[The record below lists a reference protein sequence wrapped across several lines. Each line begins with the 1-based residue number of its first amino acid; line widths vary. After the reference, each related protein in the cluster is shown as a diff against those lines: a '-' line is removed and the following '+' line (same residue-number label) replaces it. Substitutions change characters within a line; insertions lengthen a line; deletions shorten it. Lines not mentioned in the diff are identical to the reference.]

1 MAVLMMIGFT
11 DPQIQHLME
20 YGDDDYS
27 DKEFEGPAERDKVF
41 AKLMSKSE
49 SSNEGKI
56 RDLISNPRRHDL
68 SALEARIA
76 DALVSRGFIEVR
88 TPTFITTQQLSKM
101 TITPGHPLYK
111 QVFFIDDR
119 RALRPMLAPNLY
131 VVMRRL
137 RDHTD
142 GPVRIFEIGQCYRKE
157 SKSYRHLEEFTMMNL
172 VELGPEGDPTESLKT
187 YIDDVMKAAGLEYT
201 LCHEESDVY
210 VETLDVEVDGTEVAS
225 GAVGPHRLDPA
236 HDIHEA
242 WAGVGFGLERLLMLA
257 NGKSSV
263 RKTGKSNTYLNGCK
277 ID

>member
-1 MAVLMMIGFT
+1 MAGFT
-11 DPQIQHLME
+11 DPQIQHLLE
-20 YGDDDYS
+20 YGDADYR
-27 DKEFEGPAERDKVF
+27 DMEFADAQERDRQF
-41 AKLMSKSE
+41 AKLMSRTE
-49 SSNEGKI
+49 AAND
-56 RDLISNPRRHDL
+56 RAISGMIASPARHDL

-76 DALVSRGFIEVR
+76 EALTARGFIEVR
-88 TPTFITTQQLSKM
+88 TPTFVTTQQLAKM
-101 TITPGHPLYK
+101 TITPDKPLYK

-131 VVMRRL
+131 VVMRKL

-142 GPVRIFEIGQCYRKE
+142 GPVRIFEIGQCFRKE

-172 VELGPEGDPTESLKT
+172 VELGPEGDPVDTLKL

-201 LCHEESDVY
+201 LCREESDVY

-225 GAVGPHRLDPA
+225 GAVGPHVLDAA
-236 HDIHEA
+236 HDIHEP
-242 WAGVGFGLERLLMLA
+242 WSGVGFGLERLLMLA
-257 NGKSSV
+257 NGRSSV